1 MNDEVWKTLDNF
13 KKYEIS
19 SFGNI
24 KNKNTK
30 RILNPGIKSG
40 YLHVSITNNNGDR
53 KSCKIH
59 RLVALT
65 FIPNPLNKE
74 TVNHK
79 DHNKLNNNLSN
90 LEWATTTEQ
99 NNHKR
104 KCKKEIQEL
113 ISSRPVWRIDKDTNK
128 KLEYY
133 KTIKFAAQWIFD
145 NNLTRVKEF
154 NGGNS
159 IKTKITAVCRKGKTY
174 GRHGPCKNKEYIRK
188 TAFGYKWEYS
198 NEFENKYDDEEW
210 RDIPCEIINGTKGYK
225 ISNYGRVKNHK
236 GRITEGSNHESGY
249 LWVSI
254 APKQYLLHRLVAK
267 VFIPNPENKE
277 QVNHIDGNKENAC
290 KWNLE
295 WCSNIENQIHK
306 VNSGLSNSTKKV
318 AQYDLQLNKIK
329 EFNSQKEASKELNIC
344 CTSISKCCLEKQ
356 KTAGGFI
363 FRFVE

>member
-1 MNDEVWKTLDNF
+1 MNDKVWKTLDNF
-13 KKYEIS
+13 KNYEIS

-24 KNKNTK
+24 KNKITN
-30 RILNPGIKSG
+30 RILKQGIKSG
-40 YLHVSITNNNGDR
+40 YLCISIPNNNGDK

-104 KCKKEIQEL
+104 KCKKEILEL
-113 ISSRPVWRIDKDTNK
+113 VSSRPVWRIDKDTNK

-133 KTIKFAAQWIFD
+133 KTITLAAKWIFD
-145 NNLTRVKEF
+145 NNLTSVKEC
-154 NGGNS
+154 NS
-159 IKTKITAVCRKGKTY
+159 SYNKTKIIDVCRKRKY
-174 GRHGPCKNKEYIRK
+174 GPNKEYIRK
-188 TAFGYKWEYS
+188 TAYGYKWEYS

-210 RDIPCEIINGTKGYK
+210 KDIPSDFVNGVKEYK

-236 GRITEGSNHESGY
+236 GRITEGHHHASGY

-254 APKQYLLHRLVAK
+254 TNKQYLLHRLVAK

-295 WCSNIENQIHK
+295 WCSNKENQIHK
-306 VNSGLSNSTKKV
+306 VNSGLSNSTKKI

-344 CTSISKCCLEKQ
+344 YSSVGKCCLEKQ
-356 KTAGGFI
+356 KTACNFI